1 MYYPRFTKFIVNFFM
16 TKDQSIPRRNK
27 VNCHFARDDHMFNMI
42 KLVSRHQNT
51 QQYGAEPPKTKE
63 SVRKKQSCSDTTMP
77 PLTATGKRLKT
88 SGKVGQSAKEKQP
101 AKSSKA
107 KGLTVL
113 SEVALTEV
121 EQIKLAIKRSLT
133 QTHISH
139 ASGSGADEGT
149 GIIPGVLDVLIC
161 DSDNEEISWKSSEE
175 DDNDDDEKKISK
187 HDDDVDDQ

>member
-1 MYYPRFTKFIVNFFM
+1 
-16 TKDQSIPRRNK
+16 
-27 VNCHFARDDHMFNMI
+27 
-42 KLVSRHQNT
+42 
-51 QQYGAEPPKTKE
+51 
-63 SVRKKQSCSDTTMP
+63 MP

-187 HDDDVDDQ
+187 HDDDVDDQSDDDDQDDQDNKDDDDQDGQDDDDDQDDDDQDDQD